1 MAAMTSPTAAAAPVA
16 PDLDVRPG
24 RAGAV
29 AWGAARG
36 VSIVLLLAL
45 WEIVARSGI
54 IPGFMLPPF
63 TVTLDQ
69 IVQDIASG
77 ELFINLGLSFYRA
90 LVGFAIASMGGVAIG
105 MLIVR
110 SAAARWFFDPLVS
123 VGFPTP
129 KVAFLPI
136 FILWFG
142 VYDLSKITMVTVDAI
157 FPVLTATVIG
167 LQGVERELLW
177 SARSMGASERRLL
190 WDIMLP
196 AALPQILTGL
206 QVALPIALIVE
217 IATEMIMG
225 GTGIG
230 GAMLQESRMFE
241 SAKVFA
247 GIVEISVAGYCVI
260 KGMALL
266 RRRLLLW
273 HQETAHR
280 TAL

>member
-1 MAAMTSPTAAAAPVA
+1 MAAMSSPAAAPAA
-16 PDLDVRPG
+16 PALAARPG
-24 RAGAV
+24 RGIAV

-36 VSIVLLLAL
+36 VSILCLLLL
-45 WEIVARSGI
+45 WEAVARSGI
-54 IPGFMLPPF
+54 MPAFMLPPL
-63 TVTLDQ
+63 TVTIQQVALDL
-69 IVQDIASG
+69 ASG
-77 ELFINLGLSFYRA
+77 DIFATLGVSLYRA
-90 LVGFAIASMGGVAIG
+90 LVGFAVAGVGGIAIG
-105 MLIVR
+105 MMIVR
-110 SAAARWFFDPLVS
+110 SAAARWFFDPLIS

-129 KVAFLPI
+129 KVAFLPV

-167 LQGVERELLW
+167 LEGVERELIW
-177 SARSMGASERRLL
+177 SARNMGASNRRLL
-190 WDIMLP
+190 WEIMLP

-206 QVALPIALIVE
+206 QVALPIALIVA

-230 GAMLQESRMFE
+230 GAMLQSSRMFE

-247 GIVEISVAGYCVI
+247 GIIEISVAGYCLI
-260 KGMALL
+260 KGMAML

-280 TAL
+280 SGV

>member
-1 MAAMTSPTAAAAPVA
+1 MAAMSSPAAAPAAPALVA
-16 PDLDVRPG
+16 RPG
-24 RAGAV
+24 RGTAV

-36 VSIVLLLAL
+36 VSILFLLLL
-45 WEIVARSGI
+45 WEAVARSGVM
-54 IPGFMLPPF
+54 PAFMLPPL
-63 TVTLDQ
+63 TVTIQQVVVD
-69 IVQDIASG
+69 VASG
-77 ELFINLGLSFYRA
+77 EIFGTLGVSLYRA
-90 LVGFAIASMGGVAIG
+90 LVGFAVAGIGGIVIG
-105 MLIVR
+105 MMIVR
-110 SAAARWFFDPLVS
+110 SAAARWFFDPLIS

-167 LQGVERELLW
+167 LEGVERELIW
-177 SARSMGASERRLL
+177 SARNMGASNRRLL
-190 WDIMLP
+190 WEVMLP

-206 QVALPIALIVE
+206 QVALPIALIVA

-230 GAMLQESRMFE
+230 GAMLQSSRMFE

-247 GIVEISVAGYCVI
+247 GIIEISVAGYGLI
-260 KGMALL
+260 KGMAML

-280 TAL
+280 SGV

>member
-1 MAAMTSPTAAAAPVA
+1 VAAVSSPAPTASAVA
-16 PDLDVRPG
+16 PALGATHR
-24 RAGAV
+24 RASAI

-36 VSIVLLLAL
+36 LSIALLLVL
-45 WEIVARSGI
+45 WEVVARSGI
-54 IPGFMLPPF
+54 MPAFMLPPL

-69 IVQDIASG
+69 LLQDVATG
-77 ELFINLGLSFYRA
+77 ELFVNLGISFYRA
-90 LVGFAIASMGGVAIG
+90 LVGFAIAGVGGIAIG
-105 MLIVR
+105 MMIVR
-110 SAAARWFFDPLVS
+110 SAVARWFFDPIVS

-142 VYDLSKITMVTVDAI
+142 VYDMSKITMVAVDAI

-177 SARSMGASERRLL
+177 SARNMGASERRLL

-230 GAMLQESRMFE
+230 GAMLQSSRMFE
-241 SAKVFA
+241 SPKVFA
-247 GIVEISVAGYCVI
+247 GIIEISLAGYCLM

-273 HQETAHR
+273 HQETAQR
-280 TAL
+280 SGI

>member
-1 MAAMTSPTAAAAPVA
+1 MAAVSGQVSAAAASLL
-16 PDLDVRPG
+16 DLKPR
-24 RAGAV
+24 RANAV

-36 VSIVLLLAL
+36 LSIALLLIL
-45 WEIVARSGI
+45 WEVVARSGI
-54 IPGFMLPPF
+54 MPPFMLPPL
-63 TVTLDQ
+63 TVTLEQ
-69 IVQDIASG
+69 IALDAASG
-77 ELFINLGLSFYRA
+77 ELFVNLGVSFYRA
-90 LVGFAIASMGGVAIG
+90 LTGFAIATVAGIAIG
-105 MLIVR
+105 VLIVR

-142 VYDLSKITMVTVDAI
+142 VYDLSKITMVAVDAI
-157 FPVLTATVIG
+157 FPILTATVVG
-167 LQGVERELLW
+167 LQSVERELLW
-177 SARSMGASERRLL
+177 SARNMGASERRLL
-190 WDIMLP
+190 WDTMLP

-230 GAMLQESRMFE
+230 GAMLQASRMFE
-241 SAKVFA
+241 SPKVFA
-247 GIVEISVAGYCVI
+247 GIVEISLAGFCVI

-273 HQETAHR
+273 HQETTHQGG
-280 TAL
+280 L